1 MKIGINRKLAA
12 VAIAILVIL
21 VPAGVHISADSAGS
35 WSVMDSGTTT
45 DLYGI
50 WGSSNTNVFAVG
62 KAGTI
67 LHYDDSWSAAA
78 GEHSRPVLNLGQQ
91 QYQYLAVGNR
101 APFCI
106 MTHFMVCF
114 IAMSTA
120 ELKQQHRC
128 FAGQSGNIVHYDGT
142 VRSLLPAHHSQP
154 LRSGV
159 Q

>member
-62 KAGTI
+62 KAGPFCIMTVQ
-67 LHYDDSWSAAA
+67 LGLRLRRQHN
-78 GEHSRPVLNLGQQ
+78 RPVWHLGQQ
-91 QYQYLAVGNR
+91 QYQYLCGR
-101 APFCI
+101 SI
-106 MTHFMVCF
+106 
-114 IAMSTA
+114 
-120 ELKQQHRC
+120 
-128 FAGQSGNIVHYDGT
+128 GHY
-142 VRSLLPAHHSQP
+142 SAL
-154 LRSGV
+154 
-159 Q
+159 